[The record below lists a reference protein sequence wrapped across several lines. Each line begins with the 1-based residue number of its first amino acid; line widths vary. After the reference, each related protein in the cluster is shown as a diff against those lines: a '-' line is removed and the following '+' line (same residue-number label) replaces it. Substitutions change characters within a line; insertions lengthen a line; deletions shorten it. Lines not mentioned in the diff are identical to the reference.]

1 MPLKLNVGLNRKVGE
16 ANYGSRGASV
26 NFEVEIESSLVR
38 EPDELRSK
46 IRYLFGLAKEAV
58 AEELNGHG
66 RDEHESNGHN
76 SNGHASNGNGNTR
89 TQAGRGATAS
99 QVRAICAIAG
109 RQRLDLPAELRSRF
123 GVDRPD
129 DLAIAQASEF
139 IDAIKPVS
147 NGNGARR

>member
-1 MPLKLNVGLNRKVGE
+1 VGLNRKVGE

-38 EPDELRSK
+38 DPDELRTK

-58 AEELNGHG
+58 AEELNGNG
-66 RDEHESNGHN
+66 CDQHEANGHN
-76 SNGHASNGNGNTR
+76 GNGHTNNGNGIAR
-89 TQAGRGATAS
+89 PQAGRGATSS
-99 QVRAICAIAG
+99 QVRAIRAIAG
-109 RQRLDLPAELRSRF
+109 RQRLDLTAELRSRF